1 MIQIEQIRTGVIQEN
16 CYLVYNEEALLII
29 EVIQV
34 QKEQN

>member
-29 EVIQV
+29 DPV